1 MCELCDEMKTT
12 ILAVLNISSRTM
24 LNHIDVH
31 ETPLANTVHN
41 ADLRENNPNSDL
53 KHLRACVIPTRA
65 NPVNGL
71 NTSAHS

>member
-1 MCELCDEMKTT
+1 MFDLCDEMQTT
-12 ILAVLNISSRTM
+12 MLAILNISSRTM

-53 KHLRACVIPTRA
+53 KHLPACVIPTRT

-71 NTSAHS
+71 NTSARS